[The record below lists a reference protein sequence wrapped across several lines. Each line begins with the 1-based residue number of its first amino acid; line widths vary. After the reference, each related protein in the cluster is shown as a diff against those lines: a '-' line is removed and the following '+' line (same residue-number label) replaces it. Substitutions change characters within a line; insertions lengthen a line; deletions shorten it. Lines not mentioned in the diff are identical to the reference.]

1 MDCSHA
7 RIASTIK
14 MAISNHA
21 NHLHLNLQ
29 MGNLLLRTTI
39 MFFNCD
45 SKEVL
50 YILICNNCDY
60 FYLGKT
66 IDFKQRRRKHKSD
79 VKHPQNSTCREC
91 AENLRDCAKI
101 EPFFQIYQ
109 LYHEKD
115 HYLRDYKE
123 NDLLLNGSHR

>member
-14 MAISNHA
+14 MAILNHA
-21 NHLHLNLQ
+21 NHLPLNLQ
-29 MGNLLLRTTI
+29 MGNLLLGTI
-39 MFFNCD
+39 IN
-45 SKEVL
+45 VL

-66 IDFKQRRRKHKSD
+66 TDFKQRIHKQKSD

-91 AENLRDCAKI
+91 TEHLRDCAKI
-101 EPFFQIYQ
+101 ERFFQIY
-109 LYHEKD
+109 LFYHEND

-123 NDLLLNGSHR
+123 KGFIIKWKPPLNINKT